1 MLKVILMIKKFLLAV
16 TLAVTSVASFASS
29 GLYVQGDVLGSKV
42 ELKDTGKLKKN
53 KAGVRVAV
61 GKDTGDIRYQAD
73 YAYFGKITEDEFSAQ
88 SHSVGFSAIYDFDTK
103 TALTPYVG
111 ARLGVNALKIK
122 DSNLETI
129 ETTDNTTTPPAVTVE
144 KVGHAFSKTKTQV
157 GAGVLAGVQYNI
169 NNQFAVNAG
178 VEYNYLGKVD
188 GVKFNQ
194 YGANIGVRYN
204 F

>member
-16 TLAVTSVASFASS
+16 TLAVTSVASFAST

-42 ELKDTGKLKKN
+42 EAKDSAKLKKN
-53 KAGVRVAV
+53 KAGARIAV
-61 GKDTGDIRYQAD
+61 GKDTGDVRYQVD
-73 YAYFGKITEDEFSAQ
+73 YSYFGKIKSDNNIVEVSA
-88 SHSVGFSAIYDFDTK
+88 HSLGFSAIYDFDTK

-111 ARLGVNALKIK
+111 ARAGINVINFDAKTASFSYEERK
-122 DSNLETI
+122 TTI
-129 ETTDNTTTPPAVTVE
+129 
-144 KVGHAFSKTKTQV
+144 
-157 GAGVLAGVQYNI
+157 GAGVLGGVQYNI

-178 VEYNYLGKVD
+178 VEYNYLGKFDNNPNTKV
-188 GVKFNQ
+188 NQ